1 MKEIIA
7 KIHKHYGQPIARL
20 DIMITILTFVL
31 GMTIMPLLYH
41 LNIKLPDFEV
51 LGVPVKNMQI
61 GHDITNSFHLFF
73 FNFMVIQFITAI
85 PRQIIMNKFKTKWF
99 LVFIS
104 SSIIGYLF
112 YLAKQFLFA
121 LAIVNDLGGSNEFI
135 KTMLTI
141 NAGWTS
147 GQYVFC
153 LLSFYWI
160 ACYIVVKRFH
170 R

>member
-1 MKEIIA
+1 MKEIIT
-7 KIHKHYGQPIARL
+7 KIYQHYGQPIARM

-31 GMTIMPLLYH
+31 GMTVMPLLYH
-41 LNIKLPDFEV
+41 LNIKLPDSEV
-51 LGVPVKNMQI
+51 LGASFNNMQI
-61 GHDITNSFHLFF
+61 GRDIKNSFHLFF
-73 FNFMVIQFITAI
+73 FNFVVIQFISAI

-104 SSIIGYLF
+104 SSITGCLF

-141 NAGWTS
+141 NAGWTF

-153 LLSFYWI
+153 LLSFYWM